1 MIFGDLSLIYLD
13 SEFGK
18 FFKRLKK
25 RKMLSNTTFYLFG
38 DHGMADNKRDKSLMN
53 NLGVR
58 THYEHI
64 EVPLII
70 RSMQQKT
77 T

>member
-1 MIFGDLSLIYLD
+1 
-13 SEFGK
+13 
-18 FFKRLKK
+18 
-25 RKMLSNTTFYLFG
+25 MLNNTIFYLFG
-38 DHGMADNKRDKSLMN
+38 DHGMGWDNKRDKSLMN

-70 RSMQQKT
+70 SPCNKKPYKGMHDGMVFLQHF
-77 T
+77 